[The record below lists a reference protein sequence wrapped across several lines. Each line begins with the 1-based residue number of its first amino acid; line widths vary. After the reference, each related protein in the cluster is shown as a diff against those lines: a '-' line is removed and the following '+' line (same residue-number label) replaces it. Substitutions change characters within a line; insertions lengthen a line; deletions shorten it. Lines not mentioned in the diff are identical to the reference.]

1 MVRNNELKETDTKNR
16 THNFNDTVN
25 VNDLDLDNI
34 LLHKTHMKIFQFIM
48 LHIKVNS
55 IKSLFVLLLIK

>member
-25 VNDLDLDNI
+25 VNDLDLDNL
-34 LLHKTHMKIFQFIM
+34 LLHK
-48 LHIKVNS
+48 NS
-55 IKSLFVLLLIK
+55 YENISIYHAAY